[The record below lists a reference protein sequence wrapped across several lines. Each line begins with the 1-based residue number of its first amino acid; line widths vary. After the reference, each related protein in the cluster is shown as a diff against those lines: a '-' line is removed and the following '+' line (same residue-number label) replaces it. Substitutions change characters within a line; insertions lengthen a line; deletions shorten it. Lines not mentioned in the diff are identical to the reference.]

1 MTGLSHDNE
10 LYSKTLF
17 GFWVYL
23 LSDLVLFGSL
33 FATYAVLKTGT
44 YGGPTAENLFHIPC
58 ALIQTLLLLTA
69 SFTSSLGKIFTHK
82 GSKKGA
88 LTLYTLTFLLGL
100 AFLLMGFAE
109 WNDLVSQGASW
120 KRSAFLSGFFT
131 LIGTHMLHMIVAL
144 LWILVLFIPVCKDG
158 LTSTNVRR
166 LSCLTLFWQFLNIV
180 WIFIFS
186 IVYLG
191 AGT

>member
-1 MTGLSHDNE
+1 MTDLSHDDE

-23 LSDLVLFGSL
+23 LSDLVLFGAL

-44 YGGPTAENLFHIPC
+44 YGGPTAANLFHLPC
-58 ALIQTLLLLTA
+58 PLIQTLLLLTA
-69 SFTSSLGKIFTHK
+69 SFTSGLGKIFTHR
-82 GSKKGA
+82 GSSKGA
-88 LTLYTLTFLLGL
+88 LIFYSLTFLLGA
-100 AFLLMGFAE
+100 AFLSMGITE
-109 WNDLVSQGASW
+109 WNDLASQGASW

-131 LIGTHMLHMIVAL
+131 LIGTHMLHMMIAL
-144 LWILVLFIPVCKDG
+144 LWILVLFIPVLKDG

-166 LSCLTLFWQFLNIV
+166 LSCLTLFWQFLNVV

-191 AGT
+191 A